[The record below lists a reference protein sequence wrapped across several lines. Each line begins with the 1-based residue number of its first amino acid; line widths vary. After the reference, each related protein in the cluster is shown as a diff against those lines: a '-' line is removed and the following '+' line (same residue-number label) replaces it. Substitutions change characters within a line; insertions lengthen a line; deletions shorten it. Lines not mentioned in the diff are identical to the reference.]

1 MSLRLQ
7 AHVLTASQLEDS
19 CPCPPHP
26 GCASALWGRGQLGQR
41 MLRVLVPPSLQPK
54 ALASLTSE
62 NVALATSPRHAL

>member
-1 MSLRLQ
+1 MSLRPQ
-7 AHVLTASQLEDS
+7 AHVLTASQLGDS

-26 GCASALWGRGQLGQR
+26 GCASALWGWGQWDQR
-41 MLRVLVPPSLQPK
+41 MLSMLVPPSLQPE